1 MFSKEVGLR
10 DKHRVLRAVWAIISI
25 GFIGYLVFTMY
36 GNIDL
41 TVTLLTAFLV
51 GLMLFILYELV
62 LLYELYQED
71 ADPFLIKNSFYQLYI
86 SKISLV
92 SGGIALMTGFIFNLE
107 TDSVLLLLSVL
118 ALSLLLVT
126 FPYARY
132 EINSKAER
140 SG

>member
-1 MFSKEVGLR
+1 MFNKEVGLR
-10 DKHRVLRAVWAIISI
+10 DKHRVLRAVWAAISI
-25 GFIGYLVFTMY
+25 AFIGYLVFTMY

-118 ALSLLLVT
+118 ALSLLIVT

-132 EINSKAER
+132 EIDSKAER

>member
-1 MFSKEVGLR
+1 MYSKEVGLR